1 MINPTSSIHYVLP
14 VHPNRAHY
22 QYSLDNPDLPPVVTI
37 VTPLYNNG
45 HLFIQTAESVLQQSL
60 QQFEWLIIND
70 GSNELESQQ
79 ILDEYRHKDNRIR
92 VIDQNAS
99 CGLSALWNTGFRFA
113 QTEYVVLLKSDVLL
127 EPTAIEK
134 WWWFLETNPQFGF
147 VDSYSVETGE
157 INSLRTDGF
166 WDGEENA
173 KNIRIPAAFMIRK
186 SICRSVDGFDESI
199 DNGLEVWD
207 FLIRLAGKGT
217 WGSTIPEYLTWY
229 DKKNFDPNHCYK
241 NSLEGNT
248 KFLDFYKEKF
258 PQLYNGQFPAPSL
271 RNFELDLILPSLD
284 IPLVNIIGKPNRRI
298 LLILPWLVMGGAE
311 RFALNLM
318 DQLINQKWGIS
329 VLATAP
335 TDHLWLNEFEKRSE
349 DVFILPNFLPIKD
362 YPRYL
367 GYLIQSRQ
375 YDVVMI
381 QGSIEGYRLLPILR
395 KLFPALPLID
405 YIHSVLPD
413 WMKGGFA
420 RLSVLFKDYLNLS
433 IVSSKQVF
441 NWLIAEGVEK
451 QKLEVCY
458 IGVDDKVWKP
468 DQIIRQQVR
477 SKMGIGQNEVVIL
490 FAARLEKEK
499 QPLFMIDIIEEL
511 LNQRR
516 EFRLLIAG
524 DGSLRSVM
532 QKRISESNL
541 EKNVSMLGSLPSKE
555 MIEIMAAV
563 DIFLLP
569 SQVEGIAQ
577 TIYEAMACEL
587 VVVGAKVGGQT
598 ELVTEECGFL
608 IEIGDEYTQRED
620 YVRILS
626 DLIDNSQL
634 RQSLGAC
641 ARKRIE
647 DHFSLDRMGNCING
661 KLESLIIGVE
671 PEKAPSPI
679 TKEICEETRT
689 IVEFLQ
695 ARQESLRL
703 YKVVED
709 LSNQYNDLYN
719 KFEEITSPK
728 PPSHWFYLWIRQLS
742 NPIYTWLIKN
752 KYGSGVIIRTKNL
765 FRKLFFRK

>member
-1 MINPTSSIHYVLP
+1 MINSSIP
-14 VHPNRAHY
+14 VFDFNPIHPNRQHFH
-22 QYSLDNPDLPPVVTI
+22 YSLDNPELLPVVTI
-37 VTPLYNNG
+37 VTPFFNNG
-45 HLFIQTAESVLQQSL
+45 QLFLQTAKSILQQSL
-60 QQFEWLIIND
+60 QQFEWLIINN

-79 ILDEYRHKDNRIR
+79 ILDQYRQKDNRIR
-92 VIDQNAS
+92 VIDQNENY
-99 CGLSALWNTGFRFA
+99 GLSAAWNTGFRFA
-113 QTEYVVLLKSDVLL
+113 QTEYVVLLKSDILL
-127 EPTAIEK
+127 EPTTIEK
-134 WWWFLETNPQFGF
+134 WWWFLETYPQFGF
-147 VDSYSVETGE
+147 VDSYSVETRE
-157 INSLRTDGF
+157 NNSLRTGGF

-173 KNIRIPAAFMIRK
+173 KKIRIPAAFMIRK
-186 SICRSVDGFDESI
+186 SIHRSVDGFDESI
-199 DNGLEVWD
+199 ENGKEVWD
-207 FLIRLAGKGT
+207 FLMRCAGKGT
-217 WGSTIPEYLTWY
+217 WGSTIPEFLIWS
-229 DKKNFDPNHCYK
+229 DMQNIDPNQSHKNDLECIPVFLDRYK
-241 NSLEGNT
+241 NE
-248 KFLDFYKEKF
+248 F

-271 RNFELDLILPSLD
+271 RNFELDLILPSLE
-284 IPLVNIIGKPNRRI
+284 IPLVNRIVKPHRRL

-311 RFALNLM
+311 RFTLNLM
-318 DQLINQKWGIS
+318 DQLINQKWEIS
-329 VLATAP
+329 VVATAP
-335 TDHLWLNEFEKRSE
+335 IEHLWLYEFEKRSE
-349 DVFILPNFLPIKD
+349 DVFILPHFLPIKD
-362 YPRYL
+362 YPHYL

-375 YDVVMI
+375 YDVVMV

-451 QKLEVCY
+451 EKLEVCY

-477 SKMGIGQNEVVIL
+477 SKMGIARNEVVIL

-499 QPLFMIDIIEEL
+499 QPFFMIDIIEEL

-541 EKNVSMLGSLPSKE
+541 EKNVSMLGSLSSKE

-608 IEIGDEYTQRED
+608 VEIGDEYTQRED

-634 RQSLGAC
+634 RQSLGAN

-671 PEKAPSPI
+671 PEKESSPI

-709 LSNQYNDLYN
+709 ISNQYNDLYN

-765 FRKLFFRK
+765 FRKLFLRK